1 MGGGIDPMY
10 AVPDADQ
17 NGKTVIRFANGV
29 EESHDWSGE
38 LTSTILQSSNIPRR
52 LPVAVSIGYKVTSI
66 GNGAFERCGESLR
79 SVGMQDGLSAIGE
92 SAFRGCRNLELVVI
106 PDSVATIGD
115 RAFLDCRRLKSV
127 NVPATASPT
136 GD

>member
-1 MGGGIDPMY
+1 M
-10 AVPDADQ
+10 
-17 NGKTVIRFANGV
+17 IRFANGV

-79 SVGMQDGLSAIGE
+79 SVGMQDGLSAIGD
-92 SAFRGCRNLELVVI
+92 SAFRGCLNLALVVL
-106 PDSVATIGD
+106 PDSASTTGNK
-115 RAFLDCRRLKSV
+115 AFLDCRRLRSV
-127 NVPATASPT
+127 NVPATASLT